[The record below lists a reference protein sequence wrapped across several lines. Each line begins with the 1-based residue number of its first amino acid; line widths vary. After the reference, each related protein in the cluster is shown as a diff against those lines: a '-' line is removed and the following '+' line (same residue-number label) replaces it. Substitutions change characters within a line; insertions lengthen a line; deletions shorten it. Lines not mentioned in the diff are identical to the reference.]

1 MNEATTATAAE
12 RDRLAPRANGDGSR
26 RRRLPSPES
35 YALLVAWL
43 LVAVVFCV
51 LRPDTFA
58 TISNVQTIFGS
69 QSVLVVLALG
79 LLLPLIVGEFDLS
92 IGANMGLAAVLVAWL
107 DVEHAWPVAT
117 VIVVAIAVGAL
128 IGVINGV
135 LVVIVGVDALVAT
148 LGIGTLL
155 TGVAYAIT
163 DYIPIAGIDRALIS
177 AVSNTLFGLPF
188 GFYYGLLLATAIWYA
203 LRYTPFG
210 RHLRFTGAGRDV
222 ARLSGLNV
230 TRIRMT
236 AFVACGVI
244 AAAAG
249 VLLAGTFGSAD
260 PNNGV
265 NFLLPAFAAA
275 FLGSTAIV
283 PGSFNPWGTV
293 VAVYFLVT
301 GITGLQLVG
310 LASWI
315 QQIFYGASLVFAI
328 TLAKLV
334 AARRWKTQP

>member
-1 MNEATTATAAE
+1 MDEATPASEVTP
-12 RDRLAPRANGDGSR
+12 APRLRQGPRER
-26 RRRLPSPES
+26 RKLPSAES
-35 YALLVAWL
+35 YALVLAWVLVA
-43 LVAVVFCV
+43 AVFSV

-58 TISNVQTIFGS
+58 TVSNAQTIFGS

-79 LLLPLIVGEFDLS
+79 LLLPLVVGEFDLS
-92 IGANMGLAAVLVAWL
+92 IGANMGLAAVLVASL
-107 DVEHAWPVAT
+107 DVNHGWPILAV
-117 VIVVAIAVGAL
+117 VVVAIAAGAL
-128 IGVINGV
+128 IGVVNGV
-135 LVVIVGVDALVAT
+135 LVVLVGVDALVAT

-155 TGVAYAIT
+155 TGVAFAIT
-163 DYIPIAGIDRALIS
+163 NYIPIAGIDDSLVS

-188 GFYYGLLLATAIWYA
+188 SFYYGLLLAAALWYA
-203 LRYTPFG
+203 FRYTPFG
-210 RHLRFTGAGRDV
+210 RHLRFTGAGREV

-230 TRIRMT
+230 TRLRMT

-244 AAAAG
+244 AAFAG

-275 FLGSTAIV
+275 FLGSTAIS
-283 PGSFNPWGTV
+283 PGTFNPWGTV

-315 QQIFYGASLVFAI
+315 QQVFYGASLVFAI
-328 TLAKLV
+328 TLARLV
-334 AARRWKTQP
+334 ATRRWKRQP